1 MILKDFARDVRRSA
15 AKHLLF
21 LIENKKQILRS
32 AQDDMLGGFFSSL
45 LVRAPILLQELHHTR
60 LLRLLIGHAQVDA
73 FEHLSQDARTAG
85 EFGGPVL
92 EE

>member
-32 AQDDMLGGFFSSL
+32 ARHDMLGGFYRGDLPRGLFLRILKDGGFSERDFIES
-45 LVRAPILLQELHHTR
+45 
-60 LLRLLIGHAQVDA
+60 
-73 FEHLSQDARTAG
+73 
-85 EFGGPVL
+85 
-92 EE
+92 